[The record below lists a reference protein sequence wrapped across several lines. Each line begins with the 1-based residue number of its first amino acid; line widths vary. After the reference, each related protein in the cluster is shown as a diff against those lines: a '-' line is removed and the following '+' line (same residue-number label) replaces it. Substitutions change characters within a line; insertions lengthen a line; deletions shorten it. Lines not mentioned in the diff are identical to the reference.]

1 MSKKEQEIQPI
12 DASLDDVAMN
22 IVSTR
27 RDKPIQNN
35 DLQCEEPYLPAG
47 SQLELFQVET
57 QIEFE
62 DIELGV
68 LENGTPYLS
77 ESGLARRADESSLV
91 R

>member
-12 DASLDDVAMN
+12 DASLDDVAIN

-47 SQLELFQVET
+47 SYP
-57 QIEFE
+57 IC
-62 DIELGV
+62 I
-68 LENGTPYLS
+68 
-77 ESGLARRADESSLV
+77 SS
-91 R
+91 